1 MAEFLSKHEVNVE
14 VRRISSGRMTVSE
27 AIVNHAVSISADMVV
42 AGAYSRGRLI
52 EAIFGGVTRDL
63 LKSAPVPIFLGE

>member
-52 EAIFGGVTRDL
+52 EAIFGGRD
-63 LKSAPVPIFLGE
+63 AGPIEIRAGADIPG